1 MYRFVRGYENE
12 VIAEISKIVEKFEI
26 LAMTS
31 NGDKIILLIKVQ
43 NKGK

>member
-1 MYRFVRGYENE
+1 MYKFVRGYENE
-12 VIAEISKIVEKFEI
+12 VLAEISKLEKFEV

-31 NGDKIILLIKVQ
+31 NGDKIILLIKIQ